1 MIRSTGPLEN
11 ILNTPSHHR
20 VHHGS
25 NPRYIDRN
33 HGGTLII
40 WDRLFGTYEPE
51 SEKVAYG
58 LTTNLHTYNPVRI
71 AFHEWVDIVRDVR
84 RARTWHERWKYV
96 FGAPGWKP
104 EKQLTAQAA
113 TAD

>member
-1 MIRSTGPLEN
+1 MSLIYQYWIHTEMIRSTGPLEN

-51 SEKVAYG
+51 SEKVR
-58 LTTNLHTYNPVRI
+58 VRPDDEPP
-71 AFHEWVDIVRDVR
+71 HLQ
-84 RARTWHERWKYV
+84 
-96 FGAPGWKP
+96 PGP
-104 EKQLTAQAA
+104 
-113 TAD
+113 DRFPRVG